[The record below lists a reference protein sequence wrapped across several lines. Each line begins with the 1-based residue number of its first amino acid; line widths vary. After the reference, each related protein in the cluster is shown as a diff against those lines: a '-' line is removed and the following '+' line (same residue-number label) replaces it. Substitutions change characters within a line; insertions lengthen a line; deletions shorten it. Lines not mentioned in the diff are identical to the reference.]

1 VSRFQGVRGRS
12 VVLVS
17 VALLA
22 WTAASRSGADP
33 LFAASAA
40 PDRTAAIESV
50 PAPLVTTSDRPVIAG
65 SGKRADGHRALSLAV
80 GVLDGVVA
88 SIPVAWDVRL
98 TRSLIGAGP
107 VAFGL
112 ARRGPPAPSL
122 P

>member
-1 VSRFQGVRGRS
+1 MTRLEGVRGRT

-33 LFAASAA
+33 LLAEPA
-40 PDRTAAIESV
+40 PLDGTPAIESV

-65 SGKRADGHRALSLAV
+65 SGKRTDGHRALALAV
-80 GVLDGVVA
+80 GILDGVVA

-98 TRSLIGAGP
+98 SRSLTAAGP

-122 P
+122 S